1 MLHLALV
8 DIQLESKVTLQ
19 IIEHWAEVAQ
29 VFLET
34 KLVLSCLQRLI
45 NCVQT
50 L

>member
-8 DIQLESKVTLQ
+8 NIQLESKVTLQ

-29 VFLET
+29 GFLET
-34 KLVLSCLQRLI
+34 KLVLFCLQLLI
-45 NCVQT
+45 NCVQI